1 MTPTKDRARQV
12 LVMAVAQY
20 IHTHRPVASAS
31 LAERADVDVSP
42 ATIRHIFTDLEEA
55 GYLTH
60 PHTSAGRVPTDRG
73 YRLYV
78 DEILRRRR
86 PEAGA
91 PPRGASPATARQ
103 RGAFRAHGRRLDDVM
118 VETCRLLSARSRYT
132 GFVTSPR
139 PEEPMY
145 HRQVYLDGT
154 EHILGEP
161 EFLDLQTVRAWLHL
175 VEQPQ
180 RLGEPLAERLLRTS
194 GEVSDDI
201 GHITVLIGHEN
212 PLPAMR
218 GFSVVGT
225 AYRLGGGARGVLG
238 VIGPRPMRYPHVIAL
253 VGGIRE
259 LLSRALGERGV
270 PRRLRRGA

>member
-1 MTPTKDRARQV
+1 MTSIYQDGRRHPEDRARQV
-12 LVMAVAQY
+12 LVMAVEQY

-42 ATIRHIFTDLEEA
+42 ATIRNIFTDLEEA

-86 PEAGA
+86 PEAGT
-91 PPRGASPATARQ
+91 PPRQ

-132 GFVTSPR
+132 GFITTPR
-139 PEEPMY
+139 PAEAGEAPSEEPLY

-161 EFLDLQTVRAWLHL
+161 DFLDLETVRAWLHL
-175 VEQPQ
+175 VEQPR
-180 RLGEPLAERLLRTS
+180 RLGEPLAARLLRTS
-194 GEVSDDI
+194 GEVSDGA

-212 PLPAMR
+212 PLRAMR
-218 GFSVVGT
+218 DLSVVGT

-238 VIGPRPMRYPHVIAL
+238 VIGPRPMRYSHVIEL

-259 LLSRALGERGV
+259 LLSRALGERGE
-270 PRRLRRGA
+270 